1 MDYQALQ
8 GLFLTW
14 GNIWVLPRVPKG
26 RNFCSTLGRGGGSF
40 CDALTHSSLEQ
51 VSSSVLLCG
60 WTKCCPVGTTK
71 HSKVSLS
78 DSNSCYECQANSQ
91 ASPTD
96 AASLSS
102 VSVKWEWRNG
112 SCLMFMT
119 SFLWWMVGLGATGM
133 GAING
138 YFLSPCHNA
147 DH

>member
-14 GNIWVLPRVPKG
+14 GNIWVLPRGPKG
-26 RNFCSTLGRGGGSF
+26 RYFCSTLGGGGNF

-51 VSSSVLLCG
+51 VSSSVQRCG

-71 HSKVSLS
+71 HSKVSHS
-78 DSNSCYECQANSQ
+78 DNNSCCGCQAHSQ
-91 ASPTD
+91 VSLTD
-96 AASLSS
+96 AASQSS
-102 VSVKWEWRNG
+102 VSVKWEWRNR
-112 SCLMFMT
+112 SCLMFVT
-119 SFLWWMVGLGATGM
+119 SFLWWMVELGATGM
-133 GAING
+133 GTING